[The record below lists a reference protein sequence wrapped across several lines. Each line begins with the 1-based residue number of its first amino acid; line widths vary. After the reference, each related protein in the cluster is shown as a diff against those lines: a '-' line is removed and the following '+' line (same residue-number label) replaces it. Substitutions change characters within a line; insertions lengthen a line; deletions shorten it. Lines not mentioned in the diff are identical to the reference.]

1 MGTSPAG
8 SRGSTR
14 RRLLLLGGLLAA
26 GAAAAIT
33 YRRRGGRGR
42 DDQDDGRVLGW
53 GAGVVRP
60 DHRVV
65 TTPDGAE
72 LAVWDLAGA
81 HAGAPVVVLPHCWGC
96 SHEIWLPVAHRLRAQ
111 GYRVVLYDQRGH
123 GLSTRGSAPLAV
135 ETLAHDLEAV
145 LEATDV
151 RDIVLAGHSMGGMS
165 VMSLATYRPEVLR
178 ARAKAAVLV
187 ATSATTVRTGVGNP
201 QTAGALFASPF
212 VTRALLTKNGHLLV
226 RSVFGTRPVRAHMEL
241 TRDTFAACD
250 GSVRGDYAASMAVM
264 NLLDGIAR
272 MEVPTTV
279 MVGTRD
285 TLTVPKKADQ
295 MVSTI
300 PGSRLV
306 RLKGR
311 GHMLPLEDP
320 DAVTDEI
327 VRAVTG

>member
-1 MGTSPAG
+1 V
-8 SRGSTR
+8 
-14 RRLLLLGGLLAA
+14 GGLLASGAAA
-26 GAAAAIT
+26 GAAAGIA
-33 YRRRGGRGR
+33 YRRLSGVGR
-42 DDQDDGRVLGW
+42 DAEDEERALGW
-53 GAGVVRP
+53 GEGVVRP
-60 DHRVV
+60 DHGVV
-65 TTPDGAE
+65 STPDGAE
-72 LAVWDLAGA
+72 LAVWDLAGE

-96 SHEIWLPVAHRLRAQ
+96 SHEIWLPVARRLRAQ

-123 GLSTRGSAPLAV
+123 GLSTRGSAPLAI
-135 ETLAHDLEAV
+135 ETLAHDLEVV

-187 ATSATTVRTGVGNP
+187 ATSATSLGNGRGSP
-201 QTAGALFASPF
+201 ELAGALFASPF
-212 VTRALLTKNGHLLV
+212 VTRALQRKKGHLLV
-226 RSVFGTRPVRAHMEL
+226 RSAFGTSPVRAHMEL
-241 TRDTFAACD
+241 TADTFAACD
-250 GSVRGDYAASMAVM
+250 GSVRGDYAISMGAM
-264 NLLDGIAR
+264 NLLEGIAR

-295 MVSTI
+295 MASTI
-300 PGSRLV
+300 PGARLV

-320 DAVTDEI
+320 AAVTDEI
-327 VRAVTG
+327 VRAVKG

>member
-1 MGTSPAG
+1 MRTSPPG
-8 SRGSTR
+8 SRRPKG

-26 GAAAAIT
+26 GAAAGIT
-33 YRRRGGRGR
+33 YRWRAGRG
-42 DDQDDGRVLGW
+42 QDDREEGRILGW
-53 GAGVVRP
+53 GEVRP
-60 DHRVV
+60 DYRVV
-65 TTPDGAE
+65 STPDGAD
-72 LAVWDLAGA
+72 LAVWDLDGA

-165 VMSLATYRPEVLR
+165 VMSLATYRPEVLH

-187 ATSATTVRTGVGNP
+187 ATSATTVRTGVGSPELAN
-201 QTAGALFASPF
+201 ALFASPF
-212 VTRALLTKNGHLLV
+212 VTRALRTKNGHLLV

-264 NLLDGIAR
+264 NLLEGIAR

>member
-1 MGTSPAG
+1 MSG
-8 SRGSTR
+8 
-14 RRLLLLGGLLAA
+14 RRLLLVGVLVAA
-26 GAAAAIT
+26 GAAAVAAAAS
-33 YRRRGGRGR
+33 RRRDDEEGRT
-42 DDQDDGRVLGW
+42 LGW
-53 GAGVVRP
+53 GEGLTRP
-60 DHRVV
+60 DNLVV
-65 TTPDGAE
+65 STADGAE

-81 HAGAPVVVLPHCWGC
+81 QAGAPVVVLPHCWGC
-96 SHEIWLPVAHRLRAQ
+96 SHEIWLPVARRLREQ

-123 GLSTRGSAPLAV
+123 GLSSRGSAPLAV

-187 ATSATTVRTGVGNP
+187 ATSATTIRTGVGSP
-201 QTAGALFASPF
+201 EFASALFASPI

-264 NLLDGIAR
+264 NLLEGIAQ
-272 MEVPTTV
+272 MELPTTV

-295 MVSTI
+295 VVSTI

-320 DAVTDEI
+320 GAVTDEI
-327 VRAVTG
+327 VRAVRGQAS

>member
-1 MGTSPAG
+1 V
-8 SRGSTR
+8 
-14 RRLLLLGGLLAA
+14 GGLLAA
-26 GAAAAIT
+26 GAVAGIA
-33 YRRRGGRGR
+33 YRRFSGAARDAEDGTGRT
-42 DDQDDGRVLGW
+42 LGW
-53 GAGVVRP
+53 GEGVERP

-65 TTPDGAE
+65 STPDGAD

-81 HAGAPVVVLPHCWGC
+81 GAGAGVVVLPHCWGC
-96 SHEIWLPVAHRLRAQ
+96 SHEIWLPVARRLRAE

-123 GLSTRGSAPLAV
+123 GLSTRGSAPLEV

-151 RDIVLAGHSMGGMS
+151 RDIVLAGHSMGGMT

-187 ATSATTVRTGVGNP
+187 ATSATSVR
-201 QTAGALFASPF
+201 AGGGSPERASALFASPF
-212 VTRALLTKNGHLLV
+212 VTRALQTKNGHLLV
-226 RSVFGTRPVRAHMEL
+226 RSAFGTRPVRAHMEL
-241 TRDTFAACD
+241 TRDVFAACD
-250 GSVRGDYAASMAVM
+250 GSVRGDYASSMAVM
-264 NLLDGIAR
+264 NLLEGIAR

-295 MVSTI
+295 MASTI
-300 PGSRLV
+300 PGARLV
-306 RLKGR
+306 TLKGR

-320 DAVTDEI
+320 DAVTQEI
-327 VRAVTG
+327 VRAVKG

>member
-1 MGTSPAG
+1 VAG
-8 SRGSTR
+8 
-14 RRLLLLGGLLAA
+14 LVAA
-26 GAAAAIT
+26 GAAAAGVANR
-33 YRRRGGRGR
+33 RRRG
-42 DDQDDGRVLGW
+42 DEVDDGGRSLGW
-53 GAGVVRP
+53 GEGLMRP
-60 DHRVV
+60 DHLVV
-65 TTPDGAE
+65 STSDGAE

-81 HAGAPVVVLPHCWGC
+81 DAGAPVVVLPHCWGC
-96 SHEIWLPVAHRLRAQ
+96 SHEIWLPVARRLREQ

-178 ARAKAAVLV
+178 TRAKAAVLV
-187 ATSATTVRTGVGNP
+187 ATSATSIRTG
-201 QTAGALFASPF
+201 AGSAEFSSALFASPY

-241 TRDTFAACD
+241 TRDTFAACE

-264 NLLDGIAR
+264 NLLAGIAR
-272 MEVPTTV
+272 MELPTTV

-285 TLTVPKKADQ
+285 TLTVPRKADQ